1 MNAAQTQSDH
11 SWGGLVYSDGCET
24 IYFEFSFSEKTP
36 KASQDLGLGLFLFLF
51 KFKTAAR
58 LMEHILKVVIQGN
71 KVVGQMDLSWNI
83 LLSFLTWSFWM
94 RFVKF

>member
-1 MNAAQTQSDH
+1 MQLKPNQIVAEEGWSIQLAVKLCILNLAFPKKKKH
-11 SWGGLVYSDGCET
+11 WGFTVFGFGAV
-24 IYFEFSFSEKTP
+24 
-36 KASQDLGLGLFLFLF
+36 LFLF

-58 LMEHILKVVIQGN
+58 LMQHILKVVIQGN

>member
-1 MNAAQTQSDH
+1 M
-11 SWGGLVYSDGCET
+11 YSDGCET

-51 KFKTAAR
+51 KFKMAAR

-71 KVVGQMDLSWNI
+71 KVVGQMDLS
-83 LLSFLTWSFWM
+83 
-94 RFVKF
+94 